1 MSRKPTSG
9 AVVEGID
16 FDRWAVILCKPDAVE
31 RGLVDA
37 VLERIE
43 GAGVAVRA
51 RTELIAEPWQIH
63 VAYRDTLADP
73 GRFPANLPTRID
85 EAYSGQRVTVAL
97 AHGGPGIHVRLR
109 RLIGH
114 TDPTKAAVGTIRGDL
129 GHDSVA
135 AATRRGRLV
144 QNLVH
149 TSDDPAS
156 ARRDFGTWYGPGR
169 AQEVFDFDRC
179 SVILCK
185 PDAVERGLVDAV
197 LERIAAAGATIAN
210 RQEVTVHPWQAH
222 VHYWDLLVDRD
233 WFPDRDIPACLDE
246 MYAGRAVAVALALG
260 EPGVHARLRDL
271 LGHFDPTQAAPG
283 TIRGDLGRDSLTA
296 ALAEKRLVRNL
307 VHTSDDADAARRDFG
322 TWYGAGR
329 RNLLL
334 PRLPA
339 QSTPAEADQTLE
351 T

>member
-1 MSRKPTSG
+1 MSRKPASG

-16 FDRWAVILCKPDAVE
+16 FDRWAVVLCKPDAVE
-31 RGLVDA
+31 RDLVDA
-37 VLERIE
+37 VLKRIE
-43 GAGVAVRA
+43 GAGVCVRA
-51 RTELIAEPWQIH
+51 RTTLIAEPWQAH
-63 VAYRDTLADP
+63 VAYRDMLADP
-73 GRFPANLPTRID
+73 GRFPADLPARID
-85 EAYSGQRVTVAL
+85 DAYSGQRVTVAL
-97 AHGGPGIHVRLR
+97 AHGGPDIHARLR

-114 TDPTKAAVGTIRGDL
+114 TDPTKAVVGTIRGDL
-129 GHDSVA
+129 GNDSIV
-135 AATRRGRLV
+135 AATRAGRLV
-144 QNLVH
+144 RNLVH

-169 AQEVFDFDRC
+169 TLKISDFDRC

-197 LERIAAAGATIAN
+197 LERIAATGATIAN
-210 RQEVTVHPWQAH
+210 RREVTVQSWQAH

-233 WFPDRDIPACLDE
+233 WFPDRDIPACLDDA
-246 MYAGRAVAVALALG
+246 YAGRSVVVALAYG

-283 TIRGDLGRDSLTA
+283 TVRGDLGDDSLAA

-307 VHTSDDADAARRDFG
+307 AHTSDDLAAARRDFG

-329 RNLLL
+329 RDLLI
-334 PRLPA
+334 PELPA
-339 QSTPAEADQTLE
+339 QSTAAEA
-351 T
+351 